1 MGATSLIFAHSK
13 NKTAMI
19 LAAIDIGSN
28 AIRLQVIRAIKEGER
43 VSFKKLEFIR
53 FPLRLGQDVFSSG
66 VIQPVTA
73 QRFSKLMGIFKGLID
88 LYEVQ
93 AYVARATSAMREAK
107 NGKEIARRV
116 AAECGLEIKIISG
129 KEEARLINKA
139 ILPYLDEQAY
149 IHIDVGGGSTELNVY
164 RGRQLAGSKSFKMGS
179 VRQLSGRQR
188 KAVFKTI
195 KAWYGQ
201 EFGAGTAPFIA
212 VGTGGNINKLYQL
225 ANHKYGNSI
234 SRAELLALRAYVA
247 EFSLE
252 HRVNILKMNPDR
264 ADVIIPASEIYAEV
278 MRIFGADYIR
288 VPGVGLKDGLL
299 YSLYE
304 EQAQEYIGDIAFLG
318 QF

>member
-1 MGATSLIFAHSK
+1 
-13 NKTAMI
+13 MI

-28 AIRLQVIRAIKEGER
+28 AIRLQVIRTIKEGSR
-43 VSFKKLEFIR
+43 ISFKKLEFIR

-66 VIQPVTA
+66 AIKKDTA
-73 QRFSKLMGIFKGLID
+73 QKFGKLMGIFKGLID
-88 LYEVQ
+88 LYEAQ

-107 NGKEIARRV
+107 NGKEIIRQV
-116 AAECGLEIKIISG
+116 ISECGLEIKIISG

-139 ILPYLDEQAY
+139 ILPYLDEKPY

-164 RGRQLAGSKSFKMGS
+164 LGRKLIGSKSFKMGS

-195 KAWYGQ
+195 KDWREQ
-201 EFGAGTAPFIA
+201 EFAAMQTPFIA
-212 VGTGGNINKLYQL
+212 VGTGGNINKLYQI

-234 SRAELLALRAYVA
+234 SLVELLALRAYVA

-252 HRVNILKMNPDR
+252 NRINILKMNPDR
-264 ADVIIPASEIYAEV
+264 ADVIIPASEIYAEA
-278 MRIFGADYIR
+278 MRIFRADYIMA
-288 VPGVGLKDGLL
+288 PGVGLKDGLL
-299 YSLYE
+299 YTLYE
-304 EQAQEYIGDIAFLG
+304 TQAQENIEDIAFLG